1 MIPREIHLEKLIGR
15 KVIDPAGEALGRI
28 EEVRAE
34 WYRDECYINEYLVG
48 RYAVLE
54 RLSAWYVG
62 RSILRLLPR
71 RATYTGYRVPWDA
84 MDLADPEHP
93 RATRRRSDLKTLD

>member
-1 MIPREIHLEKLIGR
+1 MPSEIHLEKLVGK
-15 KVIDPAGEALGRI
+15 KVVDSAGEAVGRI

-34 WYRDECYINEYLVG
+34 WYRDECFINEYLVG

-54 RLSAWYVG
+54 RLSAWHLG
-62 RSILRLLPR
+62 RAILGLLPR

-84 MDLADPEHP
+84 MDLGDPEHP
-93 RATRRRSDLKTLD
+93 RAICPRSELRQIE